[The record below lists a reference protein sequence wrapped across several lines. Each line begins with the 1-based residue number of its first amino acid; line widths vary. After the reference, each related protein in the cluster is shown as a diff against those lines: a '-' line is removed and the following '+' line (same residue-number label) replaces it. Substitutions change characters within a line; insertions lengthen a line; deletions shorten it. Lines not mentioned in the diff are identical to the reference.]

1 MTGKEFAKK
10 VRAWRPA
17 GLWQHHDFV
26 RLWTAAGISAAGTQ
40 VTLLALPLTA
50 ILVLHA
56 SAFEVAA
63 LATAATVPNLALGIA
78 AGIWLDRVQ
87 RRPVMVAADFGRAVV
102 LASVPVAYVFGVLS
116 LPQLY
121 LVALIGGSLNV
132 LFDIASGAYLP
143 LVVPRMQLVEANAK
157 LQAAIVGAQAAGPS
171 IGGALVTLLSAPMA
185 IVVDAVSF
193 VISGSLIASAN
204 ARDQVQREP
213 QPKMTPV
220 RTELRQAARYLLSDP
235 YLQPLLVGHAL
246 ANLALGLLWAIVI
259 VYAVRVLG
267 LMPATLGVI
276 LSLGQVG
283 GVIGAAFAHRIAERA
298 GVGRVVVR
306 HRRDRDRV
314 RHCGL
319 DPRESRALALW
330 RVSDER
336 QASTCTGP
344 AARTRYRPD
353 HNRRDRRIPDRNTPW
368 RRTRRSIRPARSD
381 ALRCR
386 RRGAAVHRRSGVAYP
401 NSPRYVD
408 RELMTCGETTRRRTP
423 RASTRVSRIQAL
435 SVGLV
440 IQATVPVRRTR
451 SAMPSTTIAPKLRYS
466 GPDPGR
472 DRSFSEFSPPSCQAL
487 PLKTSSPQFARWY
500 SAPTPSSRAVP

>member
-121 LVALIGGSLNV
+121 LIALIGGSLNV

-143 LVVPRMQLVEANAK
+143 LIVPRTQLVEANAK
-157 LQAAIVGAQAAGPS
+157 LQAAIVAAQAAGPS

-185 IVVDAVSF
+185 IVVDAASF
-193 VISGSLIASAN
+193 LISGSLIASAN

-213 QPKMTPV
+213 QPKISL
-220 RTELRQAARYLLSDP
+220 RTELRQAARYLVSDP
-235 YLQPLLVGHAL
+235 YLRPLLVGHAL

-298 GVGRVVVR
+298 GVGRVVVVSFFLFGPATLLMATATGQTAIVFVTVGWTLESLAR
-306 HRRDRDRV
+306 SLYGVSATSVRQALVPDRLQGRV
-314 RHCGL
+314 IGL
-319 DPRESRALALW
+319 TTTAGTGAFPIGTLLGGALAGAFGL
-330 RVSDER
+330 RE
-336 QASTCTGP
+336 AMLF
-344 AARTRYRPD
+344 AA
-353 HNRRDRRIPDRNTPW
+353 
-368 RRTRRSIRPARSD
+368 
-381 ALRCR
+381 
-386 RRGAAVHRRSGVAYP
+386 GAAVLPFIAVAASP
-401 NSPRYVD
+401 IRTLRDTSTANS
-408 RELMTCGETTRRRTP
+408 
-423 RASTRVSRIQAL
+423 
-435 SVGLV
+435 
-440 IQATVPVRRTR
+440 
-451 SAMPSTTIAPKLRYS
+451 
-466 GPDPGR
+466 
-472 DRSFSEFSPPSCQAL
+472 
-487 PLKTSSPQFARWY
+487 
-500 SAPTPSSRAVP
+500 

>member
-1 MTGKEFAKK
+1 MTGMEFAKK

-17 GLWQHHDFV
+17 GLWRHHDFV

-87 RRPVMVAADFGRAVV
+87 RRPVMVAADFSRAGV

-132 LFDIASGAYLP
+132 LFEIASGAYLP
-143 LVVPRMQLVEANAK
+143 SVVPRAQLVEANAK
-157 LQAAIVGAQAAGPS
+157 LQAAIVTAQAAGPS

-185 IVVDAVSF
+185 IVVDAASF
-193 VISGSLIASAN
+193 LISGSLIASAN

-213 QPKMTPV
+213 QPKMTS

-235 YLQPLLVGHAL
+235 YLRPLLVGHAL

-267 LMPATLGVI
+267 LMPGTLGVI

-298 GVGRVVVR
+298 GVGRVVVASFFLFGPATLLMATATEQTAIVFVAVGWTLESLAR
-306 HRRDRDRV
+306 SLYGVSATSVRQALVPDRLQGRV
-314 RHCGL
+314 IGL
-319 DPRESRALALW
+319 TTTAGTGAFPLGTLLGGALAGAFGL
-330 RVSDER
+330 REAMFFA
-336 QASTCTGP
+336 ASVALLP
-344 AARTRYRPD
+344 FFAVAASPIRTL
-353 HNRRDRRIPDRNTPW
+353 RDSWTE
-368 RRTRRSIRPARSD
+368 
-381 ALRCR
+381 
-386 RRGAAVHRRSGVAYP
+386 
-401 NSPRYVD
+401 NS
-408 RELMTCGETTRRRTP
+408 
-423 RASTRVSRIQAL
+423 
-435 SVGLV
+435 
-440 IQATVPVRRTR
+440 
-451 SAMPSTTIAPKLRYS
+451 
-466 GPDPGR
+466 
-472 DRSFSEFSPPSCQAL
+472 
-487 PLKTSSPQFARWY
+487 
-500 SAPTPSSRAVP
+500 

>member
-1 MTGKEFAKK
+1 MTGMEFAKK

-17 GLWQHHDFV
+17 GLWRHHDFV

-87 RRPVMVAADFGRAVV
+87 RRPVMVAADFGRAGV

-132 LFDIASGAYLP
+132 LFEIASGAYLP
-143 LVVPRMQLVEANAK
+143 SVVPRAQLVEANAK
-157 LQAAIVGAQAAGPS
+157 LQAAIVTAQAAGPS
-171 IGGALVTLLSAPMA
+171 IGGALVTLLTAPMA
-185 IVVDAVSF
+185 IVMDAASF
-193 VISGSLIASAN
+193 LISGSLIASAN

-213 QPKMTPV
+213 QPKMTS
-220 RTELRQAARYLLSDP
+220 RTELGQAARYLLSDP
-235 YLQPLLVGHAL
+235 YLRPLLVGHAL

-267 LMPATLGVI
+267 LMPATLGII

-298 GVGRVVVR
+298 GVGRVVVASFFLFGPATLLMATATEQTAIVFVAVGWTLESLAR
-306 HRRDRDRV
+306 SLYGVSATSVRQALVPDRLQGRV
-314 RHCGL
+314 IGL
-319 DPRESRALALW
+319 TTTAGTGAFPLGTLLGGALAGAFGL
-330 RVSDER
+330 REAMFFA
-336 QASTCTGP
+336 ASVALLP
-344 AARTRYRPD
+344 FVAVAASPIRTL
-353 HNRRDRRIPDRNTPW
+353 RDAWTE
-368 RRTRRSIRPARSD
+368 
-381 ALRCR
+381 
-386 RRGAAVHRRSGVAYP
+386 
-401 NSPRYVD
+401 NS
-408 RELMTCGETTRRRTP
+408 
-423 RASTRVSRIQAL
+423 
-435 SVGLV
+435 
-440 IQATVPVRRTR
+440 
-451 SAMPSTTIAPKLRYS
+451 
-466 GPDPGR
+466 
-472 DRSFSEFSPPSCQAL
+472 
-487 PLKTSSPQFARWY
+487 
-500 SAPTPSSRAVP
+500 